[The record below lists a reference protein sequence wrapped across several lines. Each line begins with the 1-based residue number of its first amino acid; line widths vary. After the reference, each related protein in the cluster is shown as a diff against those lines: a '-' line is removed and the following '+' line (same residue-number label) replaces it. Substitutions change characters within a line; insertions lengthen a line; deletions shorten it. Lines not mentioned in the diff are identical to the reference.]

1 MARRAASIWRAVSQP
16 HSTACRPKSPKLRSV
31 PPAAGPFMRPLNCF
45 LCLTLFGIN
54 MTHQL
59 LLTILLQ
66 LVTVKNFALEDQD
79 FDTNDAVSRLRF
91 GKAVVDVGAQGVQR
105 HAAFAIPLAA
115 AHLRTAQT
123 PGAFD

>member
-31 PPAAGPFMRPLNCF
+31 PPAAAPFMRPLNCF
-45 LCLTLFGIN
+45 LCLTFFGIN

-66 LVTVKNFALEDQD
+66 LVAIKNFALEDQNLD
-79 FDTNDAVSRLRF
+79 ADDAVGRLGF
-91 GKAVVDVGAQGVQR
+91 GKAVVDIGTQGVQR

-115 AHLRTAQT
+115 AHL
-123 PGAFD
+123 GAT